1 MDLNFGFQLWR
12 VKSLEVII
20 LILTKKKKNY
30 KTEIQQLLETCKRT
44 EVSGQTTP
52 AKFRETGTSGE
63 IQQLWSAYWAEVL
76 GA

>member
-1 MDLNFGFQLWR
+1 MRSEVKELRNGFELR
-12 VKSLEVII
+12 VST
-20 LILTKKKKNY
+20 LTCKEFRSHHSHPYKKKKNY

-63 IQQLWSAYWAEVL
+63 IQQL
-76 GA
+76 